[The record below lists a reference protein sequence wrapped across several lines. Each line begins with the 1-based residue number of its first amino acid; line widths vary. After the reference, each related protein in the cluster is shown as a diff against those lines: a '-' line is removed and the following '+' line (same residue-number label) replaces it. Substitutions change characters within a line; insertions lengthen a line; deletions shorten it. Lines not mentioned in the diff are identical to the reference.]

1 MMTMC
6 VYVLMICVGMP
17 CHIHANKMSD
27 RNIVFFLKKYLTK
40 KIGFILTINGKTTIQ
55 NFRSLCTIYATQ
67 FYRFIHFGKVNM
79 GTW

>member
-40 KIGFILTINGKTTIQ
+40 KIGFILTINGKTTHTKFQKLVHYIC
-55 NFRSLCTIYATQ
+55 NTILSLHSL
-67 FYRFIHFGKVNM
+67 R
-79 GTW
+79 